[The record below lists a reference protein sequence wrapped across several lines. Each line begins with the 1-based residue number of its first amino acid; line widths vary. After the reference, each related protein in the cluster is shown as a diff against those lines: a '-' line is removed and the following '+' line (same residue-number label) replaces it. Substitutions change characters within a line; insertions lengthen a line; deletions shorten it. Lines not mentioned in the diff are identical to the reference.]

1 MCMTS
6 PGVVVS
12 VDGGWAVVDLDGAQ
26 RRASLALVPDAVAG
40 DQVLVAAGLVL
51 EVLDD
56 DAVRDLRRLLDQ
68 EAAEIPEGV
77 R

>member
-1 MCMTS
+1 MCMTT

-12 VDGGWAVVDLDGAQ
+12 VDGKWAVVQLDGVS

-51 EVLDD
+51 EVLDNE
-56 DAVRDLRRLLDQ
+56 AVRDLRRLLDGTV
-68 EAAEIPEGV
+68 EIPEGV